1 MITTLFENTQIY
13 IGQTYAG
20 NKSDVFGEYNMALHV
35 KDNTKKVLNNRSRL
49 LNILSDK
56 HAVCQIVWVNQVH
69 GADVSTAQ
77 LGWLKNADSLISDKI
92 GVALAIMT
100 ADCVPIAL
108 FDDNIDDNQFDNAK
122 IACVHAGT
130 KGLASGVIYQ
140 TVKQMTNPTAYIGAC
155 ISQKNYQLPKSLADN
170 IIAQSLSH
178 AVQLSHDNTTSTNNT
193 LAFYEK
199 LCQTDS
205 DQTVLFDVGG
215 LARLQLQALG
225 VKILND
231 NVPCSYDDDN
241 FFSHRQATHQNKHT
255 GRMAMIIAKKSKI

>member
-35 KDNTKKVLNNRSRL
+35 KDNPKKVLNNRSRL
-49 LNILSDK
+49 LNILFDK

-77 LGWLKNADSLISDKI
+77 LGCLKNADSLISDKI

-108 FDDNIDDNQFDNAK
+108 FDGNIDDNQFDNAK

-170 IIAQSLSH
+170 IIAQSLSY
-178 AVQLSHDNTTSTNNT
+178 AVQLSHDNTISTNNT

-205 DQTVLFDVGG
+205 NQTVLFDVGG
-215 LARLQLQALG
+215 LARLQLQMLG

-231 NVPCSYDDDN
+231 FAPCSYDDDN